1 MVTAFAMTMDK
12 VIVVLVFLYI
22 LMVGIYAYDKFW
34 MHGSLQETVFTLL
47 LCIALPGVGFAIV
60 WLKDYYSERKTE
72 KDYREIY
79 EGDSF
84 FQDELRVLRPLNKD
98 KELNNVPMEEALA
111 INDYEL
117 RRKVVMDTLK
127 EDNTMEY
134 LTVLKEALENEDS
147 ETSHYA
153 SSIIMLL
160 QEKTQNRIMKKE
172 KEFSLHPENE
182 ETGRELEQEL
192 YELLVSRLLTEENL
206 KKYYLQYTKI
216 SDRLLKEELPGEEI
230 FLHRLVICYQQGD
243 FTDAQNILTRYEK
256 SYPGSE
262 DAVLARIK
270 LCIYTRD
277 GDGLTKFMEELGK
290 RPVVLTQKTL
300 EYIRF
305 FRQGGKK

>member
-117 RRKVVMDTLK
+117 RRK
-127 EDNTMEY
+127 
-134 LTVLKEALENEDS
+134 
-147 ETSHYA
+147 
-153 SSIIMLL
+153 
-160 QEKTQNRIMKKE
+160 
-172 KEFSLHPENE
+172 
-182 ETGRELEQEL
+182 
-192 YELLVSRLLTEENL
+192 
-206 KKYYLQYTKI
+206 
-216 SDRLLKEELPGEEI
+216 
-230 FLHRLVICYQQGD
+230 
-243 FTDAQNILTRYEK
+243 
-256 SYPGSE
+256 
-262 DAVLARIK
+262 
-270 LCIYTRD
+270 
-277 GDGLTKFMEELGK
+277 
-290 RPVVLTQKTL
+290 
-300 EYIRF
+300 
-305 FRQGGKK
+305 